1 MIIKLIKSA
10 KDNVVHGT
18 DNGKKTACRINFQN
32 DARNFQ
38 EIGTSENILPLTCE
52 KCRTVLAQKIINED
66 KKERKRLIKEEKIRE
81 KKGIVDENIIS
92 LAGRHARPM
101 DEIPEPEPE
110 PEPSKS
116 AEINQ
121 TYVAENNFSAS
132 SNPAPAVSPYMN
144 DELAQF
150 AIPTPPP
157 VTENEKPSEKVQNN
171 DDFLAQFSVPKP
183 EAEPAPAPVSKPT
196 APAYSDDDTD
206 DFLSYF
212 TMPEETYSEKNNN
225 SAENDSEFDFLNT
238 PTISA
243 EEAYEESV
251 SPDEEYNYFSKP
263 SETVEPDE
271 NNSSDD
277 DFLAQFT
284 VPKPSETVEP
294 DENNS
299 ADDDFLAQFT
309 VPKPSE
315 TAEPVQNNSADD
327 DFLAQFTVPKPS
339 ETVEPVQNKSD
350 DDFLAQ

>member
-10 KDNVVHGT
+10 KDDVVHGT
-18 DNGKKTACRINFQN
+18 DNGKRTACNINIQK

-38 EIGTSENILPLTCE
+38 EIGTTEDILPLTCE
-52 KCRTVLAQKIINED
+52 KCRTVLAKKIINED

-110 PEPSKS
+110 PPKP

-121 TYVAENNFSAS
+121 PYGADKYSYKAPENNFSS
-132 SNPAPAVSPYMN
+132 PSKPAPAVSPYMN
-144 DELAQF
+144 AELAQF

-157 VTENEKPSEKVQNN
+157 VKENEKPAEKVQNN
-171 DDFLAQFSVPKP
+171 DDFLAQFAVPKP
-183 EAEPAPAPVSKPT
+183 EAEEPAPAPVSEPV
-196 APAYSDDDTD
+196 APADDDTD
-206 DFLSYF
+206 DFLSHF

-263 SETVEPDE
+263 SETVEDNSADE
-271 NNSSDD
+271 

-284 VPKPSETVEP
+284 VPKPTETVEP
-294 DENNS
+294 VQNNNADE
-299 ADDDFLAQFT
+299 DFLAQFT
-309 VPKPSE
+309 VPKP
-315 TAEPVQNNSADD
+315 T
-327 DFLAQFTVPKPS
+327 
-339 ETVEPVQNKSD
+339 ETVEPVQNN
-350 DDFLAQ
+350 